1 MHSRQPAE
9 QVARRRARRDGGAD
23 DSIGQLTL
31 IRGAWAPT
39 SEKGG
44 VTSSL
49 SDPMLLPSN
58 RARSPIVARGRN
70 IADRLGRIV
79 HTSEALAR
87 ERSGSLIPGG
97 PDVTPLPAYSLRTR
111 PNH

>member
-79 HTSEALAR
+79 HTSEARAS
-87 ERSGSLIPGG
+87 ERSGSSNPRG
-97 PDVTPLPAYSLRTR
+97 PHQTSRPYSSSPTRPLP
-111 PNH
+111 